1 MIVSQTYL
9 FLDEKASEL
18 RKDYEMLRRF
28 FYSQEGGIFINC

>member
-18 RKDYEMLRRF
+18 RKDCENFVGLF
-28 FYSQEGGIFINC
+28 FYESCLFLIKD